1 MGQVRQV
8 EHKRGKWGASG
19 AQVEASGASFLQVTS
34 DFAKAW
40 GGAEAMAY
48 RHRALDIG
56 SGQLSHT
63 RRDQCG
69 VAVAGLAWQDSTTEN
84 MGYLRLGAQRADTHK
99 DPRTGIFGIHLDPE
113 DLKLFVYMVFGSLL
127 FLSKRRCFATTWSE
141 EAMNDS
147 CCRIWL
153 ALRNLHAGSIAR
165 NDAPH
170 SILIRDFPKSGPQ
183 HRS

>member
-1 MGQVRQV
+1 
-8 EHKRGKWGASG
+8 
-19 AQVEASGASFLQVTS
+19 
-34 DFAKAW
+34 
-40 GGAEAMAY
+40 MAY

-63 RRDQCG
+63 RRECSIPLQ
-69 VAVAGLAWQDSTTEN
+69 N
-84 MGYLRLGAQRADTHK
+84 MGYLRLGAQRPDTHK

-170 SILIRDFPKSGPQ
+170 SISIHFSKIGTPT
-183 HRS
+183 

>member
-1 MGQVRQV
+1 
-8 EHKRGKWGASG
+8 
-19 AQVEASGASFLQVTS
+19 
-34 DFAKAW
+34 
-40 GGAEAMAY
+40 MAY

-56 SGQLSHT
+56 SGQLSHK

-153 ALRNLHAGSIAR
+153 ALRNLHGGSIAR

-170 SILIRDFPKSGPQ
+170 SISIRDFPKSGPQ